1 MPKALAAE
9 ARPASVVSYSQVD
22 ETGPDRCQ
30 GSELVSSRILE
41 FWRTMCFR
49 VRNRFFFCSLVKV
62 GRM

>member
-49 VRNRFFFCSLVKV
+49 VRNRFFW
-62 GRM
+62 